1 METIDKAK
9 ELIDTIPFD
18 EFCDKV
24 NKSFDSI
31 NALMQLIKSGNE
43 DVINIIEN
51 GRK

>member
-1 METIDKAK
+1 MIDEAK

-18 EFCDKV
+18 EFCNKV

-31 NALMQLIKSGNE
+31 NALMQLIKSGNDDIIKVIE
-43 DVINIIEN
+43 D